1 MNRGVATTG
10 TVCWGQRGACHVA
23 ARPRRSDALSPVL
36 EMERNRRYKI
46 CRRHLHAAQ
55 VWCAAQ
61 RFINVIER
69 YFGKNLVVWTTVGF
83 WKETEIGRLPIA
95 QFWPRS
101 VAGRAFGAACLA
113 QRF

>member
-1 MNRGVATTG
+1 MRIVPRG
-10 TVCWGQRGACHVA
+10 
-23 ARPRRSDALSPVL
+23 SDALSPVL

-83 WKETEIGRLPIA
+83 WKETEIGRLLIA

-101 VAGRAFGAACLA
+101 VAGRAFGTACLA